1 MSSRPSRIQQELRQ
15 TLPFRSPAHEAVV
28 ALLRTADVVRRRLGA
43 VVEPRGITIQQYN
56 VLRILRG
63 AGEAGLP
70 TLEIA
75 GRMIE
80 HAPGITRLLDRLER
94 KGWVERWRPA
104 TDRRQVL
111 CRLTPAGGELLG
123 SLDAPLDATQEAC
136 LAALPRA
143 AQVELVALFDLI
155 RAAPGESPAIPPS
168 PGPMAPE
175 PWRTDS

>member
-1 MSSRPSRIQQELRQ
+1 MSPTSQIQRELRQ
-15 TLPFRSPAHEAVV
+15 ARPFRSPAHEAVV

-43 VVEPRGITIQQYN
+43 VVEPHGITIQQYN

-94 KGWVERWRPA
+94 KGRVERQRA
-104 TDRRQVL
+104 AADRRQVL
-111 CRLTPAGGELLG
+111 CRLTAAGDDLLAA
-123 SLDAPLDATQEAC
+123 LDAPLEAVQEAS
-136 LAALPRA
+136 LSHLPQRA
-143 AQVELVALFDLI
+143 QEQLLTYFDQI
-155 RAAPGESPAIPPS
+155 RAAPEPPPAAPFPPA
-168 PGPMAPE
+168 PTGPE
-175 PWRTDS
+175 PWRPES

>member
-1 MSSRPSRIQQELRQ
+1 MSSRPSQIQQELRQ
-15 TLPFRSPAHEAVV
+15 TRPFRSPAHEAVV

-43 VVEPRGITIQQYN
+43 VVEPHGVTIQQYN

-94 KGWVERWRPA
+94 KGWVERWRSA
-104 TDRRQVL
+104 ADRRQVL
-111 CRLTPAGGELLG
+111 CRLTPAGGDLLTL
-123 SLDAPLDATQEAC
+123 LDAPLSVTQEAC

-143 AQVELVALFDLI
+143 AQEELVAFFDLI
-155 RAAPGESPAIPPS
+155 RS
-168 PGPMAPE
+168 APE
-175 PWRTDS
+175 ASSAPNFPPGRMAQEPRRTRP